1 MACKKVKFIPLIII
15 FGLIFSSNKSF
26 GVDFS
31 PINSFYPKP
40 SAFEKTINLQTQKG
54 LVKTIDLKD
63 LYDFSS
69 ATDRFVQ
76 CNIRASKDDFKSIIK
91 KTDKND
97 FFYLTIADKMAGLG
111 FFDLSDLALS
121 KINEDFA
128 KNSTNAIKRFYYPS
142 KKLTEDQEIFL
153 AEIYSNII
161 YNNQSAESVKELSK
175 NSSLLLSSDYAN
187 YIMALGHYKLGAFT
201 KANKYLDIA
210 ISKSPSTLNY
220 QKLKVEILAETGKEE
235 AALRIISSLKKQNLL
250 SYEYERKI
258 KSLEQY
264 TLYKTGKTSSQRNYH
279 LGYYYYI
286 ENDPSKSI
294 KTLQTALSGKK
305 GVDTQAIYS
314 LMAKI
319 YFETA
324 EFEKASET
332 AQKAYKLDKNNPQTL
347 IVLGDLNCNQ
357 GNFQQA
363 LKYYKQAAA
372 KNKKDFQS
380 QIKEGIAWQKLSN
393 DQKAKEIWEKTAK
406 TYPQSWQSYYYLGLL
421 EETDAEKYFK
431 QSLSINPMFK
441 EAWIELAKI
450 SVSRQNYDDAKKYLS
465 NAFCIDENDFRYYYY
480 QGLVEK
486 NTGNCAQAEYNFKKC
501 LKLKADFEPAKKE
514 LSPEATEPNPI
525 TPVSQIK

>member
-1 MACKKVKFIPLIII
+1 MAYSKFKLISLIIL
-15 FGLIFSSNKSF
+15 FGAVYFSQKVLA
-26 GVDFS
+26 VDFS

-54 LVKTIDLKD
+54 LVRTIDLSD
-63 LYDFSS
+63 TYDFSN

-76 CNIRASKDDFKSIIK
+76 CNIAASKQDFRNIIQK
-91 KTDKND
+91 ADKND
-97 FFYLTIADKMAGLG
+97 FFYLTMADKMAGLG
-111 FFDLSDLALS
+111 FFDLSDLAIS
-121 KINEDFA
+121 KISSDFS
-128 KNSTNAIKRFYYPS
+128 KNSSKAIKRFYYPS
-142 KKLTEDQEIFL
+142 KKLTEEQEILL
-153 AEIYSNII
+153 AESYSNII
-161 YNNQSAESVKELSK
+161 YNNQSTETVKELSK

-187 YIMALGHYKLGAFT
+187 YIMALGYYKTGAFA
-201 KANKYLDIA
+201 KANKYIDSA

-220 QKLKVEILAETGKEE
+220 QKLKVEILAETGRQE
-235 AALRIISSLKKQNLL
+235 AALRIIASLKKQNLL

-258 KSLEQY
+258 NALEQY

-279 LGYYYYI
+279 LGYYYYL
-286 ENDPSKSI
+286 ENDSSKAI

-319 YFETA
+319 YFETSD
-324 EFEKASET
+324 FEKASENV
-332 AQKAYKLDKNNPQTL
+332 QKAYKIDKNNPQTL
-347 IVLGDLNCNQ
+347 LILGDLNCNQ

-363 LKYYKQAAA
+363 LKYYKQAAS
-372 KNKKDFQS
+372 KNKKDYLP

-393 DQKAKEIWEKTAK
+393 DQKAKEIWEKTIK
-406 TYPQSWQSYYYLGLL
+406 ENPKSWQAYYYLGLL
-421 EETDAEKYFK
+421 NENNSEEYFK

-441 EAWIELAKI
+441 QAWIELAKGSI
-450 SVSRQNYDDAKKYLS
+450 SRQNYDDAKKYLS

-486 NTGNCAQAEYNFKKC
+486 NTGNGAQAEYNFKKC
-501 LKLKADFEPAKKE
+501 LKLKSDFEPAKNE
-514 LSPEATEPNPI
+514 LMHTEVEPNPI